1 MEDFADIHALFSPKT
16 DADGLSQVER
26 LLAEFEAHEAKEE
39 HALDQYKN
47 LLAGVTQPVTR
58 FVVQMI
64 VSDEEKHRAVTH
76 AMISTLKGSLT
87 WTRPAGSLE
96 GEVAPAAA
104 VDELLAVT
112 EEFLDLEKAGLREY
126 KMLLKESA
134 DYYQGLF
141 QILLNSMIRDS
152 EKHVELLEFLRG
164 RLKEQ

>member
-1 MEDFADIHALFSPKT
+1 
-16 DADGLSQVER
+16 
-26 LLAEFEAHEAKEE
+26 
-39 HALDQYKN
+39 
-47 LLAGVTQPVTR
+47 
-58 FVVQMI
+58 
-64 VSDEEKHRAVTH
+64 
-76 AMISTLKGSLT
+76 
-87 WTRPAGSLE
+87 
-96 GEVAPAAA
+96 VAPAAA